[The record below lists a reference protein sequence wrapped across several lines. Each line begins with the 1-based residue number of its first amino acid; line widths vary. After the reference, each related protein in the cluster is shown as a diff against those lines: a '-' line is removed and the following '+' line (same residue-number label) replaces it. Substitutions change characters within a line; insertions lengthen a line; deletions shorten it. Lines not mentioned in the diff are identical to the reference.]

1 MTDVRKF
8 AHGVTGLYNGGRF
21 TNITAWGLPI
31 YLELSGSKRKIYYNH
46 NEYGFRGDHDPNC
59 KRAAFGC
66 SFTYG
71 YELEEE
77 NTWPFL
83 LKAKNYAVNGGSPQS
98 VARLVEAWVPDSN
111 LEDIFVLTPPRA
123 RREIYNTLTETY
135 TQATA
140 YNLNMV
146 ARNLKGKQLWD
157 VEFDPDDL
165 MEFLD
170 AFPHLNV
177 LDSEKN
183 DQILE
188 DCIDRIER
196 ACDGRNLVILQ
207 SDSSPQM
214 PTMDNMSRDRTHGG
228 DSWNRKVSQVFSRE
242 LEKLR

>member
-1 MTDVRKF
+1 MKDPKKF
-8 AHGVTGLYNGGRF
+8 AHGVTGLNGGVY
-21 TNITAWGLPI
+21 TNTNGGWGLPA
-31 YLELSGSKRKIYYNH
+31 LFELKGETRVVTFNH
-46 NEYGFRGDHDPNC
+46 TEYGFRGTHASTPN
-59 KRAAFGC
+59 AAFGC

-71 YELEEE
+71 HELEEE